1 MIIPVRCF
9 TCNKV
14 LANKWFAYENEV
26 LQMLDDD
33 DKETIATA
41 ASSSTSKKIIPDH
54 TSFDKHVRGQ
64 ILDKL
69 GLTKICC
76 RRHMLGHV
84 DFNN

>member
-1 MIIPVRCF
+1 M
-9 TCNKV
+9 
-14 LANKWFAYENEV
+14 LANKWAMYEQEIS
-26 LQMLDDD
+26 LMLLSDKEEEDDD
-33 DKETIATA
+33 GKGK
-41 ASSSTSKKIIPDH
+41 SKSKTKIVPDH